1 MCIISITATDEQIDK
16 AKEVIRKLTFC
27 FQSESFENPGIK
39 VHDPTQQLTFYS
51 LVLQKH
57 YRTLE
62 ALALEHEE
70 VEEITDLTVPDSA
83 RIDKRAGKAIDEF
96 KQLVFPNGFDPD
108 ARVSKRKVRLHAKVV
123 HIYFV
128 VF

>member
-1 MCIISITATDEQIDK
+1 MIQY
-16 AKEVIRKLTFC
+16 
-27 FQSESFENPGIK
+27 N
-39 VHDPTQQLTFYS
+39 QQVTFYP

-70 VEEITDLTVPDSA
+70 VEEITDLTDPDSV

-96 KQLVFPNGFDPD
+96 KLLVFPNGFDPD
-108 ARVSKRKVRLHAKVV
+108 ARVTKRKVRIHVKYV
-123 HIYFV
+123 YFISL
-128 VF
+128 FLDYCSNWRYC